1 MNTHGKHYPNRVSRF
16 STKSSGKD
24 DKNGVQLTK
33 LNGQEISSSDDA
45 VPAPEI
51 EMKTPLS
58 VMKKSTY
65 RLCDAIFPQVGSTHR
80 TFRIIWIL
88 IYIGLI
94 VVFSVYLHGITNKY
108 LSYPTTTEMTIE
120 TVSSLEFPAVTI
132 CNENPIPK
140 SKITRFRK
148 YADFQTL
155 DNFTTTFLNVSA
167 AGLYQNLNSTH
178 MKCPAGKF

>member
-1 MNTHGKHYPNRVSRF
+1 MKMNKYGKHYPNRLSTF

-33 LNGQEISSSDDA
+33 LNGQEISSSDHA
-45 VPAPEI
+45 VAAPEI

-94 VVFSVYLHGITNKY
+94 AVFSVYLHGIINKY
-108 LSYPTTTEMTIE
+108 LSYPTTTEMTI
-120 TVSSLEFPAVTI
+120 
-132 CNENPIPK
+132 
-140 SKITRFRK
+140 
-148 YADFQTL
+148 
-155 DNFTTTFLNVSA
+155 
-167 AGLYQNLNSTH
+167 
-178 MKCPAGKF
+178 